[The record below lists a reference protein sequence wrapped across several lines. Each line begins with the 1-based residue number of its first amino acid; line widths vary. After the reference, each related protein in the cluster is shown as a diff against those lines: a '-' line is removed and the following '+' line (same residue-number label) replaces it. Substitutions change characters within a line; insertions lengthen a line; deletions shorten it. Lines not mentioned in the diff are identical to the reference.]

1 MTRNRKSLLLG
12 IFGGIVAAAGII
24 ATLSSTLPTAQ
35 AAARPGE
42 PAPAFSVADTAGKVR
57 TLDEFKGKYVV
68 LEWINH
74 DCPFVKKHY
83 NSGNMQKLQSDLTAD
98 GVIWLS
104 VNSSNVGQQG
114 HTSPEQTE
122 KLRDE
127 KKAKPTAILLD
138 TNGVMGK
145 AYGAKTTPHMFI
157 INPQGQIVYN
167 GAIDDKK
174 SADPADIPNSK
185 NYVRAA
191 YEQVKKGEAVTT
203 ATSQPYG
210 CSVKY

>member
-12 IFGGIVAAAGII
+12 LLGGIVAAAGII
-24 ATLSSTLPTAQ
+24 ATLNSGIPEAK
-35 AAARPGE
+35 AAAKPGE
-42 PAPAFSVADTAGKVR
+42 AAPAFSVADTTGKVR

-83 NSGNMQKLQSDLTAD
+83 NSGNMQKLQADMTAD

-104 VNSSNVGQQG
+104 VNSSNTGKQG
-114 HTSPEQTE
+114 HTTPEQTE
-122 KLRDE
+122 ELRKA
-127 KKAKPTAILLD
+127 KKAVPTAILLD
-138 TNGVMGK
+138 TNGVMGQ
-145 AYGAKTTPHMFI
+145 AYGAKTTPHMFLI
-157 INPQGQIVYN
+157 DPQGHVVYN

-174 SADPADIPNSK
+174 STDVADIPTSK
-185 NYVRAA
+185 NYLRTA
-191 YEQVKKGEAVTT
+191 YEQVKKGETVTT
-203 ATSQPYG
+203 ATTQPYG